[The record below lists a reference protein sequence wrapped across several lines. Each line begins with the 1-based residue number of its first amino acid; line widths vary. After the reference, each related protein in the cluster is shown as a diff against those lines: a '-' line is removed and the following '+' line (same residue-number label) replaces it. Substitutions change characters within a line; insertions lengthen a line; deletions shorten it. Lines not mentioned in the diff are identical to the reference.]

1 MSCLSEAALAVV
13 LAGGFL
19 APELPA
25 NVVYVID
32 GDTLIAD
39 IALCGGKWR
48 ELHVRLQ
55 WSGCARTQRS
65 VPERDSVGACCKGE
79 AHCSGRK
86 PVDAGPVWKR
96 QIWPLIGAGALT
108 PQGEDIAGRLIREG
122 LARPYSGGR
131 RYPWC

>member
-39 IALCGGKWR
+39 IALCDGKWR
-48 ELHVRLQ
+48 EMHVRLRGLDAPEMEGNC
-55 WSGCARTQRS
+55 SDERHKARLARARLQRLAGKQ
-65 VPERDSVGACCKGE
+65 VLLDRFGRDKY
-79 AHCSGRK
+79 GRLL
-86 PVDAGPVWKR
+86 VRVR
-96 QIWPLIGAGALT
+96 T

-122 LARPYSGGR
+122 LARPYAGGR
-131 RYPWC
+131 RRPWC